1 MKITY
6 IFPILLAVLLT
17 GFFLRLPD
25 LRTCPLPS
33 PQPSEKDS
41 SKRKKSSSSAPVLL
55 PSREKCPKA
64 LDRVDLIIMAVIMLL
79 YGCVAFTGLG
89 NRNSP
94 VSFASMQNT
103 CAVVELHGEGFPSKI
118 MLFTGVGEG
127 KYTVEFSS
135 DGQRWEELADFNQD
149 YISILK
155 WNEYLPISNLLPKYV
170 RFTGVGPVYLGEVA
184 MYDGSDRQIPLAP
197 ADDNSASLLITDEQS
212 TAQSE
217 QHFLNSTYFDEI
229 YHPRTAW
236 EHLNGIRPYELSHP
250 PLGKLLIALGA
261 CIFGMTPFGWRFMG
275 TFFGVLML
283 PIIYSFSKKLFGGRS
298 VPTAAALV
306 LASDFMHFVQT
317 RIATIDTYGVFFT
330 LLMYLFMYLF
340 IQWEDQGRHRRALLF
355 LALSGVSFGLGA
367 ASKWTG
373 VYAGGGLA
381 VIWGLYWIRNR
392 KRAFGA
398 FAKNALFCVIFFVLV
413 PALIYYVS
421 YAAYGIAEGMH
432 GLGMF
437 FKKEYFGLVI
447 RNQQFMFNYHSGL
460 VADHPYAS
468 KWYQWMMDIRPILY
482 YLDYYDDGTRSSFG
496 AFVNPALCWGGLLAL
511 FVLVYTALFRK
522 DRQAGFILIAYLA
535 QLLPW
540 VLVPRLTFAYHYFPC
555 TVFLVLA
562 LGYVFKLVRLSRE
575 RWKLYVGGFVAI
587 SVLLFIMFYP
597 ALSGK
602 LVDNAAATKL
612 LGWLP
617 TWPF

>member
-6 IFPILLAVLLT
+6 LFPVLLAVLLT
-17 GFFLRLPD
+17 VFFLRLPD
-25 LRTCPLPS
+25 LRTCALPS
-33 PQPSEKDS
+33 MQER
-41 SKRKKSSSSAPVLL
+41 SKKK
-55 PSREKCPKA
+55 
-64 LDRVDLIIMAVIMLL
+64 LDRIDLIIIAVIMLL

-89 NRNSP
+89 SRKSP
-94 VSFASMQNT
+94 VSFAPMENT
-103 CAVVELHGEGFPSKI
+103 SAVAELHGDGFPSKI
-118 MLFTGVGEG
+118 MLFSGVGEG
-127 KYTVEFSS
+127 SYSLEFSS
-135 DGQRWEELADFNQD
+135 DGQRWEKLIADFDQD
-149 YISILK
+149 YISVLK
-155 WNEYLPISNLLPKYV
+155 WNEYIPTSNMLPKYV
-170 RFTGVGPVYLGEVA
+170 RITGRGPVYLGEVA
-184 MYDGSDRQIPLAP
+184 MFNGDGEQIVLSP
-197 ADDNSASLLITDEQS
+197 ADDNAASLLITDEQDL
-212 TAQSE
+212 AQSE
-217 QHFLNSTYFDEI
+217 QNFYNSSYFDEI

-236 EHLNGIRPYELSHP
+236 EHLHGIRPYEISHP
-250 PLGKLLIALGA
+250 PLGKLLIALGTTV
-261 CIFGMTPFGWRFMG
+261 FGMTPFGWRFMG

-283 PIIYSFSKKLFGGRS
+283 PIIYIFSKKMFGGRS

-306 LASDFMHFVQT
+306 LASDFMHFAQT

-340 IQWEDQGRHRRALLF
+340 MEYEEKRMHRRALLF

-373 VYAGGGLA
+373 IYAGGGLA
-381 VIWGLYWIRNR
+381 VLWGLYWICNW
-392 KRAFGA
+392 KRGLAA
-398 FAKNALFCVIFFVLV
+398 FAKNALFCIGFFVLV
-413 PALIYYVS
+413 PAVIYYVS

-437 FKKEYFGLVI
+437 FKKDYFNLVI
-447 RNQQFMFNYHSGL
+447 RNQQFMFSYHSGL
-460 VADHPYAS
+460 VAEHPYSS
-468 KWYQWMMDIRPILY
+468 KWYQWMLDIRPILY

-496 AFVNPALCWGGLLAL
+496 AFVNPALCWGGLLSL
-511 FVLVYTALFRK
+511 FVLVYTAIFRK

-555 TVFLVLA
+555 TVFLVLS
-562 LGYVFKLVRLSRE
+562 LGYVFKLMRLGKE
-575 RWKLYVGGFVAI
+575 HWKLYIGGFAAV
-587 SVLLFIMFYP
+587 SVLLFILFYP

-602 LVDNAAATKL
+602 IVDNASATKL